1 MRLTGKTA
9 MQSKWRRMA
18 TIEGNRS
25 RTETS
30 LLQKVLKIAR
40 LQIGIFEIHGSL
52 RKYVKSSEFSVAS
65 TLIWNLSKGE
75 GLSTTD
81 LQECIR
87 AFVLK

>member
-1 MRLTGKTA
+1 MY
-9 MQSKWRRMA
+9 SKWRRMA

-52 RKYVKSSEFSVAS
+52 TKYVIKGIFICKHFRLEF
-65 TLIWNLSKGE
+65 K
-75 GLSTTD
+75 
-81 LQECIR
+81 QR
-87 AFVLK
+87 RRPQYY

>member
-30 LLQKVLKIAR
+30 LLQKGLKIAR
-40 LQIGIFEIHGSL
+40 LQIGILEIHGSL
-52 RKYVKSSEFSVAS
+52 RKYVKSSEFSFAS
-65 TLIWNLSKGE
+65 T
-75 GLSTTD
+75 
-81 LQECIR
+81 
-87 AFVLK
+87 